1 MSLSLRWL
9 YPTAFWCL
17 LLSGAAALV
26 YQVAWAR
33 YLAILLGS
41 TSYGVVAVLVAF
53 MGGLALGNA
62 WLGRYADR
70 LKRPL
75 SLYGW
80 LEIGIAAYGI
90 FFPTYF
96 EWCQSGYLKLA
107 SALNPG
113 SPWLLALKFVFSF
126 AAILIPAT
134 LMGGTLPVLTRL
146 VTRSLGELRGRV
158 AGLYFVNSLGA
169 VLGVLVGDFWWIP
182 SHGLEVTLLG
192 AAALNALVGVLA
204 LFVHSGLRELGTA
217 SDSPEPVP
225 ATASDD
231 ETFSPFELRLAIAA
245 AGVSGFVAML
255 YEVVWTRLLALAL
268 GSSTHAFSIM
278 LVTFIAGIATGA
290 WIVGR
295 WRGLRRTF
303 DAFGWVELA
312 LALTLLASMSFYHL
326 LPYGFFR
333 LGHIVARNPENHMVY
348 QGLQFLVCFGVMF
361 IPALCLGMTLPLASR
376 VATSELA
383 RTGRSVGV
391 VFSINTLGTV
401 LGAALSGL
409 VLLPWL
415 GLAPTLAF
423 GLALNLAIAL
433 VVLFRRSNSLRR
445 LMLVATPLLVIGLVG
460 FASAVLDPKWD
471 RAFAMGL
478 WRVRGAPPSLQ
489 DFEAKIQS
497 LDLRYHR
504 DGAGS
509 TVAVAASKRTPTGP
523 EHIDLRVNG
532 KTDASSH
539 GDLPTQ
545 LLSGHIPMLL
555 HTNVQ
560 DALVV
565 GIGSGIT
572 CGAIL
577 AHPDVQRL
585 DIVEIS
591 PEVYEAARTLFAPY
605 NNGALDHPRS
615 RVIVDD
621 AKSFLKTAKRQYDVI
636 VTEPS
641 NPWMAGVSGVF
652 SLEYYETCRASLKPG
667 GIIAQWVQVYE
678 TDDTAIRTV
687 LGTFGSVFPNF
698 SVWQTLPGDLL
709 LVGSIQPTAKNLDLI
724 QQRFLQPE
732 VFKDLNRADIFS
744 VKALLGLQLVSEEN
758 GSFLVP
764 PDTIRHSDF
773 FPVLEYIA
781 ERAFFARGETLF
793 LNDFDERLL
802 RHPATLLGQLL
813 KQSPLTTKDA
823 RAVVLLH
830 STADVPHPS
839 LVRSILA
846 QWRSLDASDLLP
858 VELAAKME
866 FPPPN
871 SLILA
876 HEMSPARD
884 IMFAKFGTEPEPLR
898 MYSRYLQ
905 NSYRQARSVFHQPP
919 TDELRAVLEFL
930 ADKDL
935 VHRTSH
941 QLRLAELAWD
951 LGDEERFV
959 EQASAALL
967 HSGEAGAS
975 GRFDFDFSAP
985 GRVLFLL
992 VETLWR
998 KGAVTDAQ
1006 WWCNSARQSGYLDPK
1021 SRYYNRRL
1029 EMVIRKVEGPSAAAE
1044 TANRSG
1050 STTPQD
1056 RP

>member
-9 YPTAFWCL
+9 YPAAFWCL
-17 LLSGAAALV
+17 LLSGAAALI
-26 YQVAWAR
+26 YQVVWAR
-33 YLAILLGS
+33 YLSILLGN

-62 WLGRYADR
+62 WIGRYADR

-80 LEIGIAAYGI
+80 LEIGIAVYAIG
-90 FFPTYF
+90 FPTYF
-96 EWCQSGYLKLA
+96 ELCQSGYGSLA
-107 SALNPG
+107 STLVPG
-113 SPWLLALKFVFSF
+113 SPWLLVLKFGFSF
-126 AAILIPAT
+126 AAILVPAT

-158 AGLYFVNSLGA
+158 ASLYFVNSLGA
-169 VLGVLVGDFWWIP
+169 VLGVWVGDFWWIP

-192 AAALNALVGVLA
+192 AAAINALVGAFA
-204 LFVHSGLRELGTA
+204 LFVHSGLRDVGTA
-217 SDSPEPVP
+217 SDGTEPIP
-225 ATASDD
+225 ATPSDE

-245 AGVSGFVAML
+245 AGLSGFVAML

-312 LALTLLASMSFYHL
+312 LAVTLLASMSFYHL
-326 LPYGFFR
+326 LPYGFYR
-333 LGHIVARNPENHMVY
+333 LGHLVARTPQNHVIY
-348 QGLQFLVCFGVMF
+348 QGLQFFVCFGVMF

-391 VFSINTLGTV
+391 VFSVNTLGTV

-433 VVLFRRSNSLRR
+433 VVLFRHSTALRR
-445 LMLVATPLLVIGLVG
+445 LTLVTTPFLVVGLVV
-460 FASAVLDPKWD
+460 FAQTALDPKWD

-478 WRVRGAPPSLQ
+478 WRVRGTPPSLH
-489 DFEAKIQS
+489 DFKAKIQS

-509 TVAVAASKRTPTGP
+509 TVAVAASKGAPSGP

-545 LLSGHIPMLL
+545 LLSGHIPLLL

-591 PEVYEAARTLFAPY
+591 PDVHHAARTLFAPY
-605 NNGALDHPRS
+605 NNGALDHPRA
-615 RVIVDD
+615 RVILDD
-621 AKSFLKTAKRQYDVI
+621 AKSFLKTANRKYDVI

-652 SLEYYETCRASLKPG
+652 SLEYYETCLASLKPG

-678 TDDTAIRTV
+678 TDDTALRTV
-687 LGTFGSVFPNF
+687 LGTFGSVFPHF

-709 LVGSIQPTAKNLDLI
+709 LVGSARPTPKDLDQIQR
-724 QQRFLQPE
+724 RFHQPE
-732 VFKDLNRADIFS
+732 VLKDLQRADIFHLT
-744 VKALLGLQLVSEEN
+744 ALLGLQLVSEEN
-758 GSFLVP
+758 GPFLVS

-781 ERAFFARGETLF
+781 ERAFFARGETSF
-793 LNDFDERLL
+793 LSEFDERLL
-802 RHPATLLGQLL
+802 RRPTTLLGKLL
-813 KQSPLTTKDA
+813 QQSPLTTKDA
-823 RAVVLLH
+823 RSVVLLH

-839 LVRSILA
+839 LVRSLLA
-846 QWRSLDASDLLP
+846 QWKTLDPSDLLP
-858 VELAAKME
+858 VEMAAKME

-871 SLILA
+871 SLVLA
-876 HEMSPARD
+876 HEMSHAREL
-884 IMFAKFGTEPEPLR
+884 MVSKVKTEPEPLR

-905 NSYRQARSVFHQPP
+905 NSYRHARSVFFQPP
-919 TDELRAVLEFL
+919 TAELQAVLECL
-930 ADKDL
+930 AENDV
-935 VHRTSH
+935 VHRSSH
-941 QLRLAELAWD
+941 QLRLAEIAWD
-951 LGDEERFV
+951 LGDEPRFA
-959 EQASAALL
+959 ELASTALL
-967 HSGEAGAS
+967 HSGQAGVT
-975 GRFDFDFSAP
+975 GRFDFDYSAP

-992 VETLWR
+992 IESLWR
-998 KGAVTDAQ
+998 RGSLTDAQ
-1006 WWCNSARQSGYLDPK
+1006 WWCHAARQSGYLDPK
-1021 SRYYNRRL
+1021 SRYYSRRL
-1029 EMVIRKVEGPSAAAE
+1029 DMVIRKVEGRSAATGDE
-1044 TANRSG
+1044 G
-1050 STTPQD
+1050 G
-1056 RP
+1056 